1 MAIIKGSRV
10 ILTREAAA
18 MPTFGDI
25 AGKIGV
31 IEAIGGGTV
40 SVRFGDRMQVDWM
53 TLDRLEALVEV
64 ALLEPV
70 SPREAL
76 IRARKALEQPL

>member
-10 ILTREAAA
+10 ILNREAAA
-18 MPTFGDI
+18 MSTFGDI
-25 AGKIGV
+25 AGKIGIV
-31 IEAIGGGTV
+31 EAVGGGTV
-40 SVRFGDRMQVDWM
+40 SVRFGDRMQVDWL

-64 ALLEPV
+64 APLEPV

-76 IRARKALEQPL
+76 IRARKALEQPS